1 MGQSA
6 NKLALV
12 EPSNFNFNT
21 ETFDTNV
28 FQNDVQFNKRK
39 IFEEFDNL
47 ISTLDKNKISFNI
60 LKSPKNS
67 PDSIYPNNWVVTFED
82 GTYDLFSMQSP
93 NRRLERSN
101 SNINFLNM
109 NYSLKNDLTKYES
122 KNIFLEGTGSLVLDR
137 VNKTAYMAESYRS
150 NVSLASKWSQLRGY
164 DLVHFKSYIDE
175 KPTYHTN
182 VLMFITDKFA
192 GICFDSI
199 SDSKY
204 LLSNIEKTHVI
215 LYLSIEQVKNFSGNA
230 LLVRNTNNEAKF
242 LISSSG
248 LKALDLIQKKFI
260 EKYYDI
266 VDINIPTI
274 EKIGGCSVRCMLLEL
289 F

>member
-1 MGQSA
+1 MDQSA

-12 EPSNFNFNT
+12 EPSNFSFNT
-21 ETFDTNV
+21 ETFETNI
-28 FQNDVQFNKRK
+28 FQNDVQFNKLK

-47 ISTLDKNKISFNI
+47 ISSLDKNNISFNI

-93 NRRLERSN
+93 NRRIERSN
-101 SNINFLNM
+101 SNINFLNT
-109 NYSLKNDLTKYES
+109 NYSLKNDLTEYEA

-137 VNKTAYMAESYRS
+137 VNKNAYMAESNRS

-164 DLVHFKSYIDE
+164 DLVHFKSYIDK

-182 VLMFITDKFA
+182 VLMFITNKFA

-204 LLSNIEKTHVI
+204 LLSNIEKTHKI
-215 LYLSIEQVKNFSGNA
+215 LYLSLEQVKNFSGNA
-230 LLVRNTNNEAKF
+230 IVVRNTNNEAKF

-248 LKALDLIQKKFI
+248 LKALDLIQKRFI

-274 EKIGGCSVRCMLLEL
+274 EKIGGGSVRCMLLEL

>member
-1 MGQSA
+1 MDQSA

-12 EPSNFNFNT
+12 EPSNFSFNT
-21 ETFDTNV
+21 ETFETNI
-28 FQNDVQFNKRK
+28 FQNDVQFNKLK

-47 ISTLDKNKISFNI
+47 ISSLDKNNISFNI

-93 NRRLERSN
+93 NRRIERSN
-101 SNINFLNM
+101 SNINFLNT
-109 NYSLKNDLTKYES
+109 NYSLKNDLTEYEA

-137 VNKTAYMAESYRS
+137 VNKNAYMAESNRS

-164 DLVHFKSYIDE
+164 DLVHFKSYIDK

-182 VLMFITDKFA
+182 VLMFITNKFA

-204 LLSNIEKTHVI
+204 LLSNIEKTHKI
-215 LYLSIEQVKNFSGNA
+215 LYLSIEQVKNFSGNSIV
-230 LLVRNTNNEAKF
+230 VRNINNEDKF

-248 LKALDLIQKKFI
+248 LKALDLIQKRFI

-274 EKIGGCSVRCMLLEL
+274 EKIGGGSVRCMLLEL

>member
-1 MGQSA
+1 MDQSA

-12 EPSNFNFNT
+12 EPSNFNFNIQ
-21 ETFDTNV
+21 TFDTNV
-28 FQNDVQFNKRK
+28 FQNDVQFNKLK
-39 IFEEFDNL
+39 IFEEFDNF

-67 PDSIYPNNWVVTFED
+67 PDSIYPNNWVVTFDD

-101 SNINFLNM
+101 LNINFLNT
-109 NYSLKNDLTKYES
+109 NYSLKNDLTEYEAQ
-122 KNIFLEGTGSLVLDR
+122 NIFLEGTGSLVLDR
-137 VNKTAYMAESYRS
+137 VNKTAYMAESNRS
-150 NVSLASKWSQLRGY
+150 NISLASKWSQLRGY
-164 DLVHFKSYIDE
+164 DLVHFKSYIDN

-192 GICFDSI
+192 GICIDSI

-204 LLSNIEKTHVI
+204 LLSNMEKTHKI

-230 LLVRNTNNEAKF
+230 IVVRNINNETKF

-248 LKALDLIQKKFI
+248 LKALDLIQIRFI

-266 VDINIPTI
+266 IEIDIPTI
-274 EKIGGCSVRCMLLEL
+274 EKIGGGSVRCMLLEL

>member
-1 MGQSA
+1 MDQSA

-28 FQNDVQFNKRK
+28 FQNDVQFNKLK
-39 IFEEFDNL
+39 IFEEFDNF
-47 ISTLDKNKISFNI
+47 ISTLDKNRISFNI

-93 NRRLERSN
+93 NRRIERSN
-101 SNINFLNM
+101 SNINFLNT
-109 NYSLKNDLTKYES
+109 NYSLKNDLTEYEAQ
-122 KNIFLEGTGSLVLDR
+122 NIFLEGTGSLVLDR
-137 VNKTAYMAESYRS
+137 VNKTAYMAESNRS

-164 DLVHFKSYIDE
+164 DLVHFKSYIDK

-182 VLMFITDKFA
+182 VLMFITNKFA

-204 LLSNIEKTHVI
+204 LLSNIEKTHKI

-230 LLVRNTNNEAKF
+230 IAVRNINNEAKF

-248 LKALDLIQKKFI
+248 LKALDLIQKRFI

-274 EKIGGCSVRCMLLEL
+274 EKIGGGSVRCMLLEL

>member
-1 MGQSA
+1 MDQSA

-28 FQNDVQFNKRK
+28 FQNDVQFNKLK
-39 IFEEFDNL
+39 IFEEFDNF
-47 ISTLDKNKISFNI
+47 ISTLDKNKIAFNI

-93 NRRLERSN
+93 NRRIERSN
-101 SNINFLNM
+101 SNINFLNT
-109 NYSLKNDLTKYES
+109 NYSLKNDLTEYEA

-137 VNKTAYMAESYRS
+137 VNKNAYMAESNRS

-164 DLVHFKSYIDE
+164 DLVHFKSYIDK

-182 VLMFITDKFA
+182 VLMFITNKFA

-204 LLSNIEKTHVI
+204 LLSNIEKTHKI
-215 LYLSIEQVKNFSGNA
+215 LYLSLEQVKNFSGNA
-230 LLVRNTNNEAKF
+230 IVVRNTNNEAKF

-248 LKALDLIQKKFI
+248 LKALDLIQKRFI

-274 EKIGGCSVRCMLLEL
+274 EKIGGGSVRCMLLEL

>member
-1 MGQSA
+1 MDQSA

-12 EPSNFNFNT
+12 EPSNFNFNIQ
-21 ETFDTNV
+21 TFDTNV
-28 FQNDVQFNKRK
+28 FQNDVQFNKLK
-39 IFEEFDNL
+39 IFEEFDNFV
-47 ISTLDKNKISFNI
+47 STLDKNKISFNI

-67 PDSIYPNNWVVTFED
+67 PDSIYPNNWVVTFDD

-101 SNINFLNM
+101 LNINFLNT
-109 NYSLKNDLTKYES
+109 NYSLKNDLTEYEAQ
-122 KNIFLEGTGSLVLDR
+122 NIFLEGTGSLVLDR
-137 VNKTAYMAESYRS
+137 VNKTAYMAESNRS
-150 NVSLASKWSQLRGY
+150 NISLASKWSQLRGY
-164 DLVHFKSYIDE
+164 DLVHFKSYIDN

-192 GICFDSI
+192 GICIDSI

-204 LLSNIEKTHVI
+204 LLSNMEKTHKI

-230 LLVRNTNNEAKF
+230 IVVRNINNETKF

-248 LKALDLIQKKFI
+248 LKALDLIQIRFI

-266 VDINIPTI
+266 IEIDIPTI
-274 EKIGGCSVRCMLLEL
+274 EKIGGGSVRCMLLEL

>member
-1 MGQSA
+1 MDQSA

-28 FQNDVQFNKRK
+28 FQNDVQFNKLK
-39 IFEEFDNL
+39 IFEEFDNF

-93 NRRLERSN
+93 NRRIERSN
-101 SNINFLNM
+101 SNINFLNT
-109 NYSLKNDLTKYES
+109 NYSLKNDLTEYEEQ
-122 KNIFLEGTGSLVLDR
+122 NIFLEGTGSLVLDR
-137 VNKTAYMAESYRS
+137 VNKTAYMAESNRS

-164 DLVHFKSYIDE
+164 DLVHFKSYIDK

-182 VLMFITDKFA
+182 VLMFITNKFA

-204 LLSNIEKTHVI
+204 LQSNIEKTHKI

-230 LLVRNTNNEAKF
+230 IVVRNINNEAKF

-248 LKALDLIQKKFI
+248 LKAFDLIQKRFI

-274 EKIGGCSVRCMLLEL
+274 EKIGGGSVRCMLLEL

>member
-1 MGQSA
+1 LDQSA

-12 EPSNFNFNT
+12 EPSNFSFNT
-21 ETFDTNV
+21 ETFETNI
-28 FQNDVQFNKRK
+28 FQNDVKFNKLK

-47 ISTLDKNKISFNI
+47 ISSLDKNNISFNI

-93 NRRLERSN
+93 NRRIERSN
-101 SNINFLNM
+101 SNINFLNT
-109 NYSLKNDLTKYES
+109 NYSLKNDLTEYEA

-137 VNKTAYMAESYRS
+137 VNKNAYMAESNRS

-164 DLVHFKSYIDE
+164 DLVHFKSYIDK

-182 VLMFITDKFA
+182 VLMFITNKFA

-204 LLSNIEKTHVI
+204 LLSNIEKTHKI

-230 LLVRNTNNEAKF
+230 IVVKNINNEAKF

-248 LKALDLIQKKFI
+248 LKALDLIQKRFI

-274 EKIGGCSVRCMLLEL
+274 EKIGGGSVRCMLLEL

>member
-1 MGQSA
+1 MDQSA

-28 FQNDVQFNKRK
+28 FQNDVQFNKLK
-39 IFEEFDNL
+39 IFEEFDNF

-93 NRRLERSN
+93 NRRIERSN
-101 SNINFLNM
+101 SNINFLNT
-109 NYSLKNDLTKYES
+109 NYSLKNDLTEYEA

-137 VNKTAYMAESYRS
+137 VNKTAYMAESNRS

-164 DLVHFKSYIDE
+164 DLVHFKSYIDK

-182 VLMFITDKFA
+182 VLMFITNKFA

-204 LLSNIEKTHVI
+204 LLSNIEKTHKI

-230 LLVRNTNNEAKF
+230 LLVRNINNDAKF

-248 LKALDLIQKKFI
+248 LKALDLIQKRFI

-274 EKIGGCSVRCMLLEL
+274 EKIGGGSVRCMLLEL

>member
-1 MGQSA
+1 MDQSA

-28 FQNDVQFNKRK
+28 FQNDVQFNKLK
-39 IFEEFDNL
+39 IFEEFDNF

-101 SNINFLNM
+101 SNINFLNT
-109 NYSLKNDLTKYES
+109 NYSLKNDLTEYEAE
-122 KNIFLEGTGSLVLDR
+122 NVFLEGTGSLVLDR
-137 VNKTAYMAESYRS
+137 VNKTAYMAESNRS

-164 DLVHFKSYIDE
+164 DLVHFKSYID
-175 KPTYHTN
+175 KIPTYHTN
-182 VLMFITDKFA
+182 VLMFITNKFA

-199 SDSKY
+199 SDSKN
-204 LLSNIEKTHVI
+204 LLSNIEKTHKI
-215 LYLSIEQVKNFSGNA
+215 LNLSIEQVKNFSGNA
-230 LLVRNTNNEAKF
+230 IVVRNINNEAKF
-242 LISSSG
+242 LISTSG
-248 LKALDLIQKKFI
+248 LKALDLIQKRFI

-274 EKIGGCSVRCMLLEL
+274 EKIGGGSVRCMLLEL

>member
-1 MGQSA
+1 MDQSA

-12 EPSNFNFNT
+12 EPSNFNFNIQ
-21 ETFDTNV
+21 TFDTNV
-28 FQNDVQFNKRK
+28 FQNDVQFNKLK
-39 IFEEFDNL
+39 IFEEFDNF

-67 PDSIYPNNWVVTFED
+67 PDSIYPNNWVVTFDD

-101 SNINFLNM
+101 LNINFLNTY
-109 NYSLKNDLTKYES
+109 YSLKNDLTKYEAQ
-122 KNIFLEGTGSLVLDR
+122 NIFLEGTGSLVLDR
-137 VNKTAYMAESYRS
+137 VNKTAYMAESNRS
-150 NVSLASKWSQLRGY
+150 NISLASKWSQLRGY
-164 DLVHFKSYIDE
+164 DLVHFKSYIDN

-192 GICFDSI
+192 GICIDSI

-204 LLSNIEKTHVI
+204 LLSNMEKTHKI

-230 LLVRNTNNEAKF
+230 IVVRNINNEPKF

-248 LKALDLIQKKFI
+248 LKALDLIQIRFI

-266 VDINIPTI
+266 IEIDIPTI
-274 EKIGGCSVRCMLLEL
+274 EKIGGGSVRCMLLEL

>member
-1 MGQSA
+1 MDQSA

-21 ETFDTNV
+21 ETSNTNV
-28 FQNDVQFNKRK
+28 FQNDVQFNKLK
-39 IFEEFDNL
+39 IFEEFDNF
-47 ISTLDKNKISFNI
+47 ISTLDKNKIAFNI

-93 NRRLERSN
+93 NRRIERSN
-101 SNINFLNM
+101 SNINFLNT
-109 NYSLKNDLTKYES
+109 NYSLRNDLTEYEA

-137 VNKTAYMAESYRS
+137 VNKIAYMAESNRS

-164 DLVHFKSYIDE
+164 DLVHFKSYIDK

-182 VLMFITDKFA
+182 VLMFITNKFA

-204 LLSNIEKTHVI
+204 LLSNIEKTHKI
-215 LYLSIEQVKNFSGNA
+215 LYLSLEQVKNFSGNA
-230 LLVRNTNNEAKF
+230 IVVRNTNNEAKF

-248 LKALDLIQKKFI
+248 LKALDLIQKRFI

-274 EKIGGCSVRCMLLEL
+274 EKIGGGSVRCMLLEL

>member
-1 MGQSA
+1 MDQSA

-28 FQNDVQFNKRK
+28 FQNDVQFNKLK
-39 IFEEFDNL
+39 IFEEFDNF

-109 NYSLKNDLTKYES
+109 NYSLKNDLTKYEA

-137 VNKTAYMAESYRS
+137 VNKTAYMAESNRS

-164 DLVHFKSYIDE
+164 DLVHFKSYIDK

-182 VLMFITDKFA
+182 VLMFITNKFA

-204 LLSNIEKTHVI
+204 LLSNIEKTHKI

-230 LLVRNTNNEAKF
+230 IVIRNINNEAKF

-248 LKALDLIQKKFI
+248 LKALDLIQKRFI

-274 EKIGGCSVRCMLLEL
+274 EKIGGGSVRCMLLEL

>member
-1 MGQSA
+1 MDQSA

-12 EPSNFNFNT
+12 EPSNFNFNI
-21 ETFDTNV
+21 ETFETNV
-28 FQNDVQFNKRK
+28 FQNDIQFNKQK

-47 ISTLDKNKISFNI
+47 VSTLDKNKISFNI

-67 PDSIYPNNWVVTFED
+67 PDSIYPNNWVITFED
-82 GTYDLFSMQSP
+82 GTYDLFSMQST
-93 NRRLERSN
+93 NRRLERSK
-101 SNINFLNM
+101 SNINFLNT
-109 NYSLKNDLTKYES
+109 NYSLKNDLTEYEL
-122 KNIFLEGTGSLVLDR
+122 KNIFLEGTGSLILDR
-137 VNKTAYMAESYRS
+137 VNKTAYMAESNRS
-150 NVSLASKWSQLRGY
+150 NVSLASKWTQLRGY
-164 DLVHFKSYIDE
+164 DLVHFKSYIDK

-199 SDSKY
+199 PDSSY
-204 LLSNIEKTHVI
+204 LLSKIKKTHRI
-215 LYLSIEQVKNFSGNA
+215 LNLSIKQVKNFSGNA
-230 LLVRNTNNEAKF
+230 LVVRNISNESKL

-248 LKALDLIQKKFI
+248 LKALDLIQIKFI

-266 VDINIPTI
+266 VEINIPTI
-274 EKIGGCSVRCMLLEL
+274 EKIGGGSVRCMLLEL

>member
-1 MGQSA
+1 MDQSA

-12 EPSNFNFNT
+12 EPSNFNFNI

-28 FQNDVQFNKRK
+28 FQNNVQFNKLK
-39 IFEEFDNL
+39 IFEEIDNF

-67 PDSIYPNNWVVTFED
+67 PDSIYPNNWVVTFDD

-93 NRRLERSN
+93 NRRIERSN
-101 SNINFLNM
+101 SNINFLNK
-109 NYSLKNDLTKYES
+109 NYSLKNDLTEYEA

-137 VNKTAYMAESYRS
+137 VNKTAYMAESNRS

-164 DLVHFKSYIDE
+164 DLVHFKSYIDK
-175 KPTYHTN
+175 KPIYHTN
-182 VLMFITDKFA
+182 VLMFITNKFA

-204 LLSNIEKTHVI
+204 LLSNIEKTHKI

-230 LLVRNTNNEAKF
+230 IAVRNINNEAKF

-248 LKALDLIQKKFI
+248 LKALDLIQKRFI

-274 EKIGGCSVRCMLLEL
+274 EKTGGGSVRCMLLEL

>member
-1 MGQSA
+1 MDQSA

-21 ETFDTNV
+21 ETFETNI
-28 FQNDVQFNKRK
+28 FQNDIQFNKLK
-39 IFEEFDNL
+39 IFEEFDNF

-101 SNINFLNM
+101 SNINFLNT
-109 NYSLKNDLTKYES
+109 NYSLKNDLTEYEAE
-122 KNIFLEGTGSLVLDR
+122 NIFLEGTGSLVLDR
-137 VNKTAYMAESYRS
+137 VNKNAYMAESNRS

-164 DLVHFKSYIDE
+164 DLVHFKSYIDK

-182 VLMFITDKFA
+182 VLMFITNKFA

-199 SDSKY
+199 TDSKN
-204 LLSNIEKTHVI
+204 LLSNIEKTHKI
-215 LYLSIEQVKNFSGNA
+215 LNLSIEHVKNFSGNA
-230 LLVRNTNNEAKF
+230 IVVRNINNEAKF
-242 LISSSG
+242 LISTSG
-248 LKALDLIQKKFI
+248 LKALDLIQKRFI

-274 EKIGGCSVRCMLLEL
+274 EKIGGGSVRCMILEL

>member
-1 MGQSA
+1 MDQSA

-12 EPSNFNFNT
+12 EPSNFSFNT
-21 ETFDTNV
+21 ETFETNI
-28 FQNDVQFNKRK
+28 FQNDVQFNKLK

-47 ISTLDKNKISFNI
+47 ISSLDKNNISFNI

-93 NRRLERSN
+93 NRRIERSN
-101 SNINFLNM
+101 SNINFLNT
-109 NYSLKNDLTKYES
+109 NYSLKNDLTEYEA

-137 VNKTAYMAESYRS
+137 VNKTAYMAESNRS

-164 DLVHFKSYIDE
+164 DLVHFKSYIDK

-182 VLMFITDKFA
+182 VLMFITNKFA

-204 LLSNIEKTHVI
+204 LLSNIEKTHKI

-230 LLVRNTNNEAKF
+230 IVVKNINNEAKF

-248 LKALDLIQKKFI
+248 LKALDLIQKRFI

-274 EKIGGCSVRCMLLEL
+274 EKIGGGSVRCMLLEL

>member
-1 MGQSA
+1 MDQSA

-12 EPSNFNFNT
+12 EPSNFNFNIQ
-21 ETFDTNV
+21 TFDTNV
-28 FQNDVQFNKRK
+28 FQNDVQFNKLK
-39 IFEEFDNL
+39 IFEEFDNFV
-47 ISTLDKNKISFNI
+47 STLDKNKISFNI

-67 PDSIYPNNWVVTFED
+67 PDSIYPNNWAVTFDD

-101 SNINFLNM
+101 LNINFLNT
-109 NYSLKNDLTKYES
+109 NYSLKNDLTEYEAQ
-122 KNIFLEGTGSLVLDR
+122 NTFLEGTGSLVLDR
-137 VNKTAYMAESYRS
+137 VNKTAYMAESNRS
-150 NVSLASKWSQLRGY
+150 SISLASKWSQLRGY
-164 DLVHFKSYIDE
+164 DLVHFKSYIDK

-192 GICFDSI
+192 GICIDSI

-204 LLSNIEKTHVI
+204 LLSNVEKTHKI

-230 LLVRNTNNEAKF
+230 IAVRNINNEAKF

-248 LKALDLIQKKFI
+248 LKALDLIQIKFI
-260 EKYYDI
+260 EKYCDI
-266 VDINIPTI
+266 VEINIPTI
-274 EKIGGCSVRCMLLEL
+274 EKIGGGSVRCMLLEL

>member
-1 MGQSA
+1 MDQSA

-28 FQNDVQFNKRK
+28 FQNDVQFNKLK
-39 IFEEFDNL
+39 IFEEFDNF

-109 NYSLKNDLTKYES
+109 NYSLKNDLTEYEA

-137 VNKTAYMAESYRS
+137 VNKTAYMAESNRS

-164 DLVHFKSYIDE
+164 DLVHFKSYIDK
-175 KPTYHTN
+175 KPTYHSN
-182 VLMFITDKFA
+182 VLMFITNKFA

-204 LLSNIEKTHVI
+204 LLSNIEKTHEI

-230 LLVRNTNNEAKF
+230 LVVRNTNNEAKF

-248 LKALDLIQKKFI
+248 LKALDLIQKRFI

-274 EKIGGCSVRCMLLEL
+274 EKIGGGSVRCMLLEL

>member
-1 MGQSA
+1 MDQSA

-21 ETFDTNV
+21 ETFDSNI
-28 FQNDVQFNKRK
+28 FQNGIQFNKQYV
-39 IFEEFDNL
+39 FEEFDNL
-47 ISTLDKNKISFNI
+47 INTLDKNKISFNI

-82 GTYDLFSMQSP
+82 GTYDLFSMQSS
-93 NRRLERSN
+93 NRRIERSN
-101 SNINFLNM
+101 SNINFLNT
-109 NYSLKNDLTKYES
+109 NYSLKNDLSVYE
-122 KNIFLEGTGSLVLDR
+122 KQNIFLEGTGSLVLDR
-137 VNKTAYMAESYRS
+137 VNKTVYMAESNRS

-164 DLVHFKSYIDE
+164 DLVHFKSYIDK

-204 LLSNIEKTHVI
+204 LLSNIKKLI
-215 LYLSIEQVKNFSGNA
+215 
-230 LLVRNTNNEAKF
+230 RF
-242 LISSSG
+242 LIY
-248 LKALDLIQKKFI
+248 L
-260 EKYYDI
+260 
-266 VDINIPTI
+266 
-274 EKIGGCSVRCMLLEL
+274 
-289 F
+289 

>member
-1 MGQSA
+1 MDQSA

-28 FQNDVQFNKRK
+28 FQNDVQFNKLK
-39 IFEEFDNL
+39 IFEEFDNF

-101 SNINFLNM
+101 SNINFLNT
-109 NYSLKNDLTKYES
+109 NYSLKNDLTEYEA

-137 VNKTAYMAESYRS
+137 VNKNAYMAESNRS

-164 DLVHFKSYIDE
+164 DLVHFKSYIDK

-182 VLMFITDKFA
+182 VLMFITNKFA

-204 LLSNIEKTHVI
+204 LLSNIEKTHKI
-215 LYLSIEQVKNFSGNA
+215 LYLSLEQVKNFSGNA
-230 LLVRNTNNEAKF
+230 IVVRNTNNEAKF

-248 LKALDLIQKKFI
+248 LKALDLIQKRFI

-274 EKIGGCSVRCMLLEL
+274 EKIGGGSVRCMLLEL

>member
-1 MGQSA
+1 MDQSA

-12 EPSNFNFNT
+12 EPSNFNFNIQ
-21 ETFDTNV
+21 TFDTNV
-28 FQNDVQFNKRK
+28 FQNDVQFNKLK
-39 IFEEFDNL
+39 IFEEFDNF

-67 PDSIYPNNWVVTFED
+67 PDSIYPNNWVVTFDD

-101 SNINFLNM
+101 LNINFLNT
-109 NYSLKNDLTKYES
+109 NYSLKNDLTEYEAQ
-122 KNIFLEGTGSLVLDR
+122 NIFLEGTGSLVLDR
-137 VNKTAYMAESYRS
+137 VNKTAYMAESNRS
-150 NVSLASKWSQLRGY
+150 NISLASKWSQLRGY
-164 DLVHFKSYIDE
+164 DLVHFKSYIDK

-192 GICFDSI
+192 GICIDSI

-204 LLSNIEKTHVI
+204 LLSNVEKTHKV

-230 LLVRNTNNEAKF
+230 IVVRNINNETKF

-248 LKALDLIQKKFI
+248 LKALDLIQIRFI

-266 VDINIPTI
+266 IEIDIPTI
-274 EKIGGCSVRCMLLEL
+274 EKIGGGSVRCMLLEL

>member
-1 MGQSA
+1 LDQSA

-28 FQNDVQFNKRK
+28 FQNDVQFNKLK
-39 IFEEFDNL
+39 IFEEFDNF

-101 SNINFLNM
+101 SNINFLNT
-109 NYSLKNDLTKYES
+109 NYSLKNDLTEYEAE
-122 KNIFLEGTGSLVLDR
+122 NVFLEGTGSLVLDR
-137 VNKTAYMAESYRS
+137 VNKTAYMAESNRS

-164 DLVHFKSYIDE
+164 DLVHFKSYIDK

-182 VLMFITDKFA
+182 VLMFITNKFA

-204 LLSNIEKTHVI
+204 LLSNIEKTHKI
-215 LYLSIEQVKNFSGNA
+215 LYLSIEQVKNFSANA
-230 LLVRNTNNEAKF
+230 IVVRNTNNEAKF

-248 LKALDLIQKKFI
+248 LKALNLIQKKFI

-274 EKIGGCSVRCMLLEL
+274 EKIGGGSVRCMLLEL

>member
-1 MGQSA
+1 MDQSA

-12 EPSNFNFNT
+12 EPSNFSFNT
-21 ETFDTNV
+21 ETFETNI
-28 FQNDVQFNKRK
+28 FQNDVQFNKLK

-47 ISTLDKNKISFNI
+47 ISSLDKNNISFNI

-93 NRRLERSN
+93 NRRIERSN
-101 SNINFLNM
+101 SNINFLNT
-109 NYSLKNDLTKYES
+109 NYSLKNDLTEYEA

-137 VNKTAYMAESYRS
+137 VNKIAYMAESNRS

-164 DLVHFKSYIDE
+164 DLVHFKSYIDK

-182 VLMFITDKFA
+182 VLMFITNKFA

-204 LLSNIEKTHVI
+204 LLSNIEKTHKI
-215 LYLSIEQVKNFSGNA
+215 LYLSLEQVKNFSGNA
-230 LLVRNTNNEAKF
+230 IVVRNTNNEAKF

-248 LKALDLIQKKFI
+248 LKALDLIQKRFI

-274 EKIGGCSVRCMLLEL
+274 EKIGGGSVRCMLLEL

>member
-1 MGQSA
+1 MDQSA

-28 FQNDVQFNKRK
+28 FQNDVQFNKLK
-39 IFEEFDNL
+39 IFEEFDNF

-101 SNINFLNM
+101 SNINFLNT
-109 NYSLKNDLTKYES
+109 NYSLKNDLTEYEA

-137 VNKTAYMAESYRS
+137 VNKTAYMAESNRS

-164 DLVHFKSYIDE
+164 DLVHFKSYIDK

-182 VLMFITDKFA
+182 VLMFITNKFA

-204 LLSNIEKTHVI
+204 LLSNIEKTHEI

-230 LLVRNTNNEAKF
+230 LVVRNTNNEAKF

-274 EKIGGCSVRCMLLEL
+274 EKIGGGSVRCMLLEL

>member
-1 MGQSA
+1 LDQSA

-28 FQNDVQFNKRK
+28 FQNDVQFNKLK
-39 IFEEFDNL
+39 IFEEFDNF
-47 ISTLDKNKISFNI
+47 ISALDKNKISFNI

-93 NRRLERSN
+93 NRRIERSN
-101 SNINFLNM
+101 SNINFLNT
-109 NYSLKNDLTKYES
+109 NYSLKNDLTEYEAE
-122 KNIFLEGTGSLVLDR
+122 NVFLEGTGSLVLDR
-137 VNKTAYMAESYRS
+137 VNKTAYMAESKRS

-164 DLVHFKSYIDE
+164 DLVHFKSYIDK

-182 VLMFITDKFA
+182 VLMFITNKFA

-204 LLSNIEKTHVI
+204 LLSNIEKTHKI

-230 LLVRNTNNEAKF
+230 IVVKNINNEAKF

-248 LKALDLIQKKFI
+248 LKALDLIQKRFI

-274 EKIGGCSVRCMLLEL
+274 EKIGGGSVRCMLLEL

>member
-1 MGQSA
+1 MDQSA

-28 FQNDVQFNKRK
+28 FQNDVQFNKLK
-39 IFEEFDNL
+39 IFEEFDNF

-101 SNINFLNM
+101 SNINFLNT
-109 NYSLKNDLTKYES
+109 NYSLKNDLTEYEAE
-122 KNIFLEGTGSLVLDR
+122 NIFLEGTGSLVLDR
-137 VNKTAYMAESYRS
+137 VNKTAYMAESNRS

-164 DLVHFKSYIDE
+164 DLVHFKSYIDK

-182 VLMFITDKFA
+182 VLMFITNKFA

-199 SDSKY
+199 SDSKN
-204 LLSNIEKTHVI
+204 LLSNIKKTHKI
-215 LYLSIEQVKNFSGNA
+215 LNLSIEQVKNFSGNA
-230 LLVRNTNNEAKF
+230 IVVRNTNNEAKF

-248 LKALDLIQKKFI
+248 LKALDLIQKRFI

-274 EKIGGCSVRCMLLEL
+274 EKIGGGSVRCMLLEL

>member
-1 MGQSA
+1 MDQSA

-12 EPSNFNFNT
+12 EPSNFNFNI
-21 ETFDTNV
+21 ETFKSNI
-28 FQNDVQFNKRK
+28 FQNDIQFNKQK

-47 ISTLDKNKISFNI
+47 ISTLEKNKISFNI
-60 LKSPKNS
+60 LKSPKDS
-67 PDSIYPNNWVVTFED
+67 PDSIYPNNWVVTFDD

-101 SNINFLNM
+101 SNINFLNK
-109 NYSLKNDLTKYES
+109 NYSLKNDLTEYEAE
-122 KNIFLEGTGSLVLDR
+122 NIFLEGTGSLVLDR
-137 VNKTAYMAESYRS
+137 VNKTAYMAESKRS

-164 DLVHFKSYIDE
+164 DLVHFKSYIDK

-182 VLMFITDKFA
+182 VLMFITNKFA

-199 SDSKY
+199 SDSKN
-204 LLSNIEKTHVI
+204 LLSNIEKTHKI
-215 LYLSIEQVKNFSGNA
+215 LNLSIEQVKNFSGNA
-230 LLVRNTNNEAKF
+230 IVVRNINNEAKF

-248 LKALDLIQKKFI
+248 LKALDLIQKRFI

-274 EKIGGCSVRCMLLEL
+274 EKIGGGSVRCMILEL

>member
-1 MGQSA
+1 MDQSA

-28 FQNDVQFNKRK
+28 FQNDVQFNKLK
-39 IFEEFDNL
+39 IFEEFDNF

-60 LKSPKNS
+60 LKSQKNS

-93 NRRLERSN
+93 NRRRERSN
-101 SNINFLNM
+101 SNINFLNT
-109 NYSLKNDLTKYES
+109 NYSLKNDLTEYEA
-122 KNIFLEGTGSLVLDR
+122 KNFFLEGTGSLVLDR
-137 VNKTAYMAESYRS
+137 VNKNAYMAESNRS

-164 DLVHFKSYIDE
+164 DLVHFKSYIDK

-182 VLMFITDKFA
+182 VLMFITNKFA

-199 SDSKY
+199 SDSKN
-204 LLSNIEKTHVI
+204 LLSNIEKTHKI
-215 LYLSIEQVKNFSGNA
+215 LNLSIEQVKNFSGNA
-230 LLVRNTNNEAKF
+230 IVVRNINNEAKF

-248 LKALDLIQKKFI
+248 LNALDLKQIKFI
-260 EKYYDI
+260 ERYYDI
-266 VDINIPTI
+266 VEVNIPTI
-274 EKIGGCSVRCMLLEL
+274 EKIGGGSVRCMVLEL

>member
-1 MGQSA
+1 MDQSA

-12 EPSNFNFNT
+12 EPSNFNFNI
-21 ETFDTNV
+21 ETFDSNI
-28 FQNDVQFNKRK
+28 FQNDIQFNKQK
-39 IFEEFDNL
+39 IFKEFDNL
-47 ISTLDKNKISFNI
+47 INTLDKNKILFNI

-82 GTYDLFSMQSP
+82 RTYDLFSMQSP
-93 NRRLERSN
+93 NRRKERSN
-101 SNINFLNM
+101 SNINYLNT
-109 NYSLKNDLTKYES
+109 NYSLKNDLTVYE
-122 KNIFLEGTGSLVLDR
+122 KQNNFLEGTGSLVLDR
-137 VNKTAYMAESYRS
+137 VNKTAYMAESNRS
-150 NVSLASKWSQLRGY
+150 SVSLATKWSQLRGY
-164 DLVHFKSYIDE
+164 DLVHFKSYIDK

-204 LLSNIEKTHVI
+204 LLLNIEKTHKI
-215 LYLSIEQVKNFSGNA
+215 LNLSIEQVKNFSGNA
-230 LLVRNTNNEAKF
+230 IVVRNITNEAKF

-248 LKALDLIQKKFI
+248 LKALDLIQIKFI

-266 VDINIPTI
+266 VEINIPTI
-274 EKIGGCSVRCMLLEL
+274 ERIGGGSVRCMLLEL

>member
-1 MGQSA
+1 MDQSA

-28 FQNDVQFNKRK
+28 FQNDVQFNKLK
-39 IFEEFDNL
+39 IFEEFDSF
-47 ISTLDKNKISFNI
+47 ISALDKNKISFNI

-109 NYSLKNDLTKYES
+109 NYSLKNDLTEYEA

-137 VNKTAYMAESYRS
+137 VNKTAYMAESNRS
-150 NVSLASKWSQLRGY
+150 NVSLASKWSQFRGY
-164 DLVHFKSYIDE
+164 DLIHFKSYIDK
-175 KPTYHTN
+175 KPIYHTN

-204 LLSNIEKTHVI
+204 LLSNIEKTHKV
-215 LYLSIEQVKNFSGNA
+215 LYLSIEQVKNFSGNSIV
-230 LLVRNTNNEAKF
+230 VRNTNNEAKF

-248 LKALDLIQKKFI
+248 LKALNLIQIKII

-266 VDINIPTI
+266 VEINIPTI
-274 EKIGGCSVRCMLLEL
+274 EKIGGGSVRCMLLEL

>member
-1 MGQSA
+1 MDQSA

-28 FQNDVQFNKRK
+28 FQNDVQFNKLK
-39 IFEEFDNL
+39 IFKEFDNF
-47 ISTLDKNKISFNI
+47 ISTLDKNKIAFNI

-101 SNINFLNM
+101 ININFLNM

-137 VNKTAYMAESYRS
+137 VNKTAYMAESNRS

-164 DLVHFKSYIDE
+164 DLVHFKSYIDK

-182 VLMFITDKFA
+182 VLMFITNKFA

-204 LLSNIEKTHVI
+204 LLSNIEKTHKI
-215 LYLSIEQVKNFSGNA
+215 LYLSLEQVKNFSGNA
-230 LLVRNTNNEAKF
+230 IVVRNTNNEAKF

-248 LKALDLIQKKFI
+248 LKALDLIQKRFI

-274 EKIGGCSVRCMLLEL
+274 EKIGGGSVRCMLLEL

>member
-1 MGQSA
+1 MDQSA

-12 EPSNFNFNT
+12 EPSNFSFNT
-21 ETFDTNV
+21 ETFETNI
-28 FQNDVQFNKRK
+28 FQNDVQFNKLK

-47 ISTLDKNKISFNI
+47 ISSLDKNNISFNI

-93 NRRLERSN
+93 NRRIERSN
-101 SNINFLNM
+101 SNINFLNT
-109 NYSLKNDLTKYES
+109 NYSLKNDLTEYEA

-137 VNKTAYMAESYRS
+137 VNKNAYMAESNRS

-164 DLVHFKSYIDE
+164 DLVHFKSYIDK

-182 VLMFITDKFA
+182 VLMFITNKFA

-204 LLSNIEKTHVI
+204 LLSNIEKTHKI
-215 LYLSIEQVKNFSGNA
+215 LYLSLEQVKNFSGNA
-230 LLVRNTNNEAKF
+230 IVVRNTNNEAKF

-274 EKIGGCSVRCMLLEL
+274 EKIGGGSVRCMLLEL

>member
-1 MGQSA
+1 MDQSA
-6 NKLALV
+6 KKLALV
-12 EPSNFNFNT
+12 EPSNFNFNIQ
-21 ETFDTNV
+21 TFDTNV
-28 FQNDVQFNKRK
+28 FQNDVQFNKLK
-39 IFEEFDNL
+39 IFEEFDNFV
-47 ISTLDKNKISFNI
+47 STLDKNKISFNI

-67 PDSIYPNNWVVTFED
+67 PDSIYPNNWVVTFDD

-101 SNINFLNM
+101 LNINFLNTY
-109 NYSLKNDLTKYES
+109 YSLKNDLTKYEAQ
-122 KNIFLEGTGSLVLDR
+122 NIFLEGTGSLVLDR
-137 VNKTAYMAESYRS
+137 VNKTAYMAESNRS
-150 NVSLASKWSQLRGY
+150 SISLASKWSQLRGY
-164 DLVHFKSYIDE
+164 DLVHFKSYIDN

-192 GICFDSI
+192 GICIDPI

-204 LLSNIEKTHVI
+204 LLSNMEKTHKI

-230 LLVRNTNNEAKF
+230 IVVRNINNEPKF

-248 LKALDLIQKKFI
+248 LKALDLIQIRFI

-266 VDINIPTI
+266 IEIDIPTI
-274 EKIGGCSVRCMLLEL
+274 EKIGGGSVRCMLLEL

>member
-1 MGQSA
+1 MDQSA

-28 FQNDVQFNKRK
+28 FQNDVQFNKLK
-39 IFEEFDNL
+39 IFEEFDNF

-101 SNINFLNM
+101 SNINFLNT
-109 NYSLKNDLTKYES
+109 NYSLKNDLTEYEA
-122 KNIFLEGTGSLVLDR
+122 KNVFLEGTGSLVLDR
-137 VNKTAYMAESYRS
+137 VNKTAYMAESKRS

-164 DLVHFKSYIDE
+164 DLVHFKSYIDK

-182 VLMFITDKFA
+182 VLMFITNKFA

-199 SDSKY
+199 SDSKN
-204 LLSNIEKTHVI
+204 LLSNIEKTHKI
-215 LYLSIEQVKNFSGNA
+215 LNLSIEQVKNFSGNA
-230 LLVRNTNNEAKF
+230 IVVRNINNEAKF

-248 LKALDLIQKKFI
+248 LKAFDSIQKRFI

-274 EKIGGCSVRCMLLEL
+274 EKIGGGSVRCMLLEL

>member
-1 MGQSA
+1 MDQSA

-12 EPSNFNFNT
+12 EPSNFNFNIQ
-21 ETFDTNV
+21 TFDTNV
-28 FQNDVQFNKRK
+28 FQNDIQFNKLK
-39 IFEEFDNL
+39 IFEEFDNF

-67 PDSIYPNNWVVTFED
+67 PDSIYPNNWVVTFDD

-101 SNINFLNM
+101 LNINFLNT
-109 NYSLKNDLTKYES
+109 NYSLKNDLTEYEAQ
-122 KNIFLEGTGSLVLDR
+122 NIFLEGTGSLVLDR
-137 VNKTAYMAESYRS
+137 VNKTAYMAESNRS
-150 NVSLASKWSQLRGY
+150 SISLASKWSQLRGY
-164 DLVHFKSYIDE
+164 DLVHFKSYIDK

-192 GICFDSI
+192 GICIDSI

-204 LLSNIEKTHVI
+204 LLSNMEKTHKI

-230 LLVRNTNNEAKF
+230 IVVRNINNESKF

-248 LKALDLIQKKFI
+248 LKALDLIQIRFI

-266 VDINIPTI
+266 IEIDIPTI
-274 EKIGGCSVRCMLLEL
+274 EKIGGGSVRCMLLEL

>member
-1 MGQSA
+1 MDQSA

-28 FQNDVQFNKRK
+28 FQNDVQFNKLK
-39 IFEEFDNL
+39 IFEEFDNF

-101 SNINFLNM
+101 SNINFLNTK
-109 NYSLKNDLTKYES
+109 YSLQNDLTEYEAE
-122 KNIFLEGTGSLVLDR
+122 NIFLEGTGSLVLDR
-137 VNKTAYMAESYRS
+137 VNKIAYMAESKRS
-150 NVSLASKWSQLRGY
+150 NVSLASKWSQFRGY
-164 DLVHFKSYIDE
+164 DLVHFKSYIDK

-182 VLMFITDKFA
+182 VLMFITNKFA

-199 SDSKY
+199 SDSKN
-204 LLSNIEKTHVI
+204 LLSNIEKTHKI
-215 LYLSIEQVKNFSGNA
+215 LNLSIEQVKNFSGNA
-230 LLVRNTNNEAKF
+230 IVVRNINNEAKF
-242 LISSSG
+242 LISTSG
-248 LKALDLIQKKFI
+248 LKALDLIQKRFI

-274 EKIGGCSVRCMLLEL
+274 EKIGGGSVRCMLLEL